1 MSDQARL
8 VWTISVMAVVVLL
21 LGVDL
26 VNLLLS
32 SPQPV
37 GFQLAFYMM

>member
-1 MSDQARL
+1 MSDQTKL

-26 VNLLLS
+26 VSLLLS